1 MKALIEIEK
10 LLIGYGSKGS
20 GCAIMAPIST
30 TVFEGEFICLIGENG
45 KGKSTLLK
53 TLSGNL
59 NPLAGSVIINGSP
72 LESYDNNELA
82 TQLSLVLTD
91 KITIG
96 LITVFD
102 LVAFGRYPFTNWLAN
117 LSKEDKQIVN
127 DSLVACGIEG
137 LANRYFSNLS
147 DGEKQKVL
155 IARAIAQQTPII
167 ILDEPLNHLDLI
179 NKVEI
184 FSLLQKLCKTTNKTI
199 IISTHQVELALQAAD
214 RLWLITN
221 DYQLTVTTTDEAIT
235 NKLFDKAFKSD
246 KVIFDSI
253 SRTFQLNTNL

>member
-1 MKALIEIEK
+1 MKELINIDK
-10 LLIGYGSKGS
+10 LLIGYGPKNE

-30 TVFEGEFICLIGENG
+30 VVYEGEFICLIGENG

-59 NPLAGSVIINGSP
+59 EALSGMVTINGRNLSD
-72 LESYDNNELA
+72 YDNQELS

-91 KITIG
+91 KLSIG

-102 LVAFGRYPFTNWLAN
+102 LVAFGRYPFTNWLAKI
-117 LSKEDKQIVN
+117 SKKD
-127 DSLVACGIEG
+127 DSIITESLKACGIEG
-137 LANRYFSNLS
+137 LANRYFGNLS

-184 FSLLQKLCKTTNKTI
+184 FSLLQQLCRTTNKTI

-214 RLWLITN
+214 QLWLITN
-221 DYQLTVTTTDEAIT
+221 DHQLSVSTPDDAIT
-235 NKLFDKAFKSD
+235 KGVFDKAFKSD
-246 KVIFDSI
+246 KVTFDKQSK
-253 SRTFQLNTNL
+253 TFQLRTNL

>member
-1 MKALIEIEK
+1 MKKLIKIEN
-10 LLIGYGSKGS
+10 LLVGYGNKNS
-20 GCAIMAPIST
+20 GCAIMAPLST
-30 TVFEGEFICLIGENG
+30 EVGEGEFICLIGENG

-53 TLSGNL
+53 TISGNL
-59 NPLAGSVIINGSP
+59 QPLAGEVIINDKK
-72 LESYDNNELA
+72 LIDYDNHSLA
-82 TQLSLVLTD
+82 AQLSLVLTD
-91 KITIG
+91 KISIG

-117 LSKEDKQIVN
+117 LTENDKYIIDDALKV
-127 DSLVACGIEG
+127 CGIKE
-137 LANRYFSNLS
+137 LANRYFNNLS

-155 IARAIAQQTPII
+155 IARAITQQTPII

-184 FSLLQKLCKTTNKTI
+184 FSLLKKLCKAVNKTI

-221 DYQLTVTTTDEAIT
+221 DHKLSVSTPDEAIASG
-235 NKLFDKAFKSD
+235 LFDRAFKSD
-246 KVIFDSI
+246 KVIFDAKSK
-253 SRTFQLNTNL
+253 TFQLKSTS